1 MKNRVFLLLV
11 FVALTHPARSEGPFY
26 PEAPVVSEAQKR
38 KLLLPQLRATTD
50 CIANRV
56 RQQTELGVA
65 YKEGRFRT
73 LIADAIGACRDQ
85 AARLVAQHDQLYG
98 PGTGG
103 AFLSGPYSADLERA
117 VLARVKPEIDR
128 QIAAAEQ
135 KEADER
141 ARLAT
146 AEAERARR
154 VGVLKESQK
163 LLLGAA
169 YDCAERQVGALVR
182 GGDGAEVLAEAA
194 MTICSKEV
202 EAAVKAIN
210 VTLAAES
217 PTFQQSFTGDEL
229 VRTEMRKRIRAQA
242 VIARARRADTPPVA
256 AASPPPIANA
266 PPAPRD
272 VSTDETMRA
281 CLSTA
286 HSALGS
292 TTSEKSTLIRAM
304 IEICRPEI
312 ETAARRAFFDNP
324 KQTLDEA
331 RTAALERASSL
342 SDGMIG
348 VRH

>member
-1 MKNRVFLLLV
+1 MLGLI
-11 FVALTHPARSEGPFY
+11 ALAHPARSEGPFY
-26 PEAPVVSEAQKR
+26 PEPPAVSEAQKR
-38 KLLLPQLRATTD
+38 KLLLPQVRSTTD

-56 RQQTELGVA
+56 RQQSDLGAA

-73 LIADAIGACRDQ
+73 LIGEAIASCRDQ

-98 PGTGG
+98 AGTGG

-117 VLARVKPEIDR
+117 VLSRVKPDIDR
-128 QIAAAEQ
+128 QIAAAEA
-135 KEADER
+135 KEAEER
-141 ARLAT
+141 ARLASI
-146 AEAERARR
+146 EAERQRR
-154 VGVLKESQK
+154 VGLLKDAQK

-169 YDCAERQVGALVR
+169 YDCAERQIGALVR

-194 MTICSKEV
+194 MTLCSKEV
-202 EAAVKAIN
+202 EAAIKAIN
-210 VTLAAES
+210 ATLAAES
-217 PTFQQSFTGDEL
+217 PAFQQSFAGDEL
-229 VRTEMRKRIRAQA
+229 VRKEMRKRVQAQA

-256 AASPPPIANA
+256 AASPPPVANA
-266 PPAPRD
+266 PTAARD
-272 VSTDETMRA
+272 ASTDETMRA

-286 HSALGS
+286 HSALNS
-292 TTSEKSTLIRAM
+292 SASEKSALIRAM

-312 ETAARRAFFDNP
+312 ETAARRSFFDNP